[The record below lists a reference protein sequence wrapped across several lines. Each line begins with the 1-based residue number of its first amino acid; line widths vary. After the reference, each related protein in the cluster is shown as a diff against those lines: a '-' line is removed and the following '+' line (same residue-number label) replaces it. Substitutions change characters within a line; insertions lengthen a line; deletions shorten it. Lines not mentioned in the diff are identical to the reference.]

1 VAVSKRRAISFG
13 DNSTDGGAD
22 ALGTDDGGEEHT
34 APGEAVAEATQEPT
48 TTV

>member
-13 DNSTDGGAD
+13 DDSSDGSAE
-22 ALGTDDGGEEHT
+22 ALGTDDDGEQHT